1 MAKKLAH
8 LGRPEDDQAIGSW
21 EASCLLGV
29 HWTVPGQMVK
39 KGLLTSRTLRSPV
52 SDGDTRVFAVY
63 SSRECLRDWEEYEER
78 QKSLRRRPRA
88 HADRRPEGLRHL
100 KQIEHPIRFGDA
112 IGVGEAAEILGVHW
126 TFPPRMARA
135 GKIIGRM
142 VHNGRDGRAAD
153 RLWIFSRASCE
164 ANAAETKRLTAS
176 GKKKGRPRASL
187 S

>member
-1 MAKKLAH
+1 MAKKQALRA
-8 LGRPEDDQAIGSW
+8 RPEDDQAIGSW

-39 KGLLTSRTLRSPV
+39 KGILTCRTLRSPV
-52 SDGDTRVFAVY
+52 SDGDARVFAVY
-63 SSRECLRDWEEYEER
+63 SSRECNRDWEDYEER

-88 HADRRPEGLRHL
+88 HADLRPAGLRHL

-112 IGVGEAAEILGVHW
+112 VGVGEAAEILGVHW

-135 GKIIGRM
+135 GKIIGRLI
-142 VHNGRDGRAAD
+142 HNGRDGKSAD

-164 ANAAETKRLTAS
+164 ANAAETKRLTAN
-176 GKKKGRPRASL
+176 GTKKGRPRANL